1 MTGLSL
7 PWKMTQE
14 EKDRVYPYYK
24 KLISMFLIVGGSALM
39 LEHLFMY
46 EGFDLLDFIGHEYFG
61 LGMII
66 AAFLLSMKWG
76 QWKEMD
82 LHIIKNWF
90 R

>member
-1 MTGLSL
+1 MTTPSLS
-7 PWKMTQE
+7 WKMTDEQK
-14 EKDRVYPYYK
+14 EKTYLYYK

-39 LEHLFMY
+39 LEHLFQY

-61 LGMII
+61 FAMI
-66 AAFLLSMKWG
+66 AAGFLISMKWG